1 MSITVTPFLRN
12 ALLADAAMSGAAG
25 LLMLTAAPLL
35 APLLE
40 LPVGLLRWSG
50 AALIP
55 FVTLLV
61 ILGRREMISRLM
73 LFDVIAI
80 NALWV
85 AGSFAILLTG
95 AISPNMLGYGFVIAQ
110 AIAVGVLAE
119 LQFVAYRRSGR
130 TLAA

>member
-40 LPVGLLRWSG
+40 LPAGLLRWAG
-50 AALIP
+50 FALVP
-55 FVTLLV
+55 FVALLV
-61 ILGRREMISRLM
+61 VLGRREAISRLM

-85 AGSFAILLTG
+85 AGSFAILFTG
-95 AISPNMLGYGFVIAQ
+95 AVSPNLLGYGFVIAQ
-110 AIAVGVLAE
+110 ALAVGVLAE
-119 LQFVAYRRSGR
+119 LQFVAYRR
-130 TLAA
+130 AAHAVSA

>member
-130 TLAA
+130 MLAA